1 MNLIYINHNLNS
13 SGLLY
18 VKPLYLV
25 LARAAP
31 LRGNPPRLSSY
42 CYYLPAFYTALFL
55 IPSLKL
61 FLTDLLQKDVKKNEE
76 NVEDSMDSYF
86 TKEFCVTLK

>member
-1 MNLIYINHNLNS
+1 MSLIYTNHNLNS

-18 VKPLYLV
+18 AKPLYLV

-31 LRGNPPRLSSY
+31 LRGNPPCLSSY

-55 IPSLKL
+55 TPSLKL
-61 FLTDLLQKDVKKNEE
+61 FLTDLLQKD
-76 NVEDSMDSYF
+76 M
-86 TKEFCVTLK
+86 